1 MLNLEYSEPT
11 DYSYVMTMRQQPL
24 SELVNGPVLVTGH
37 TGFKGAWL
45 TMLLQEIGIEVV
57 GFSLPP
63 LEDSLYSRLKMSG
76 KIKETFGDIRD
87 KKEVSSVIKKF
98 NPIAIIHLAAQ
109 PLVLESYN
117 SPTETFEVNCIGTAN
132 ILQNGILT
140 KSVKSIIA
148 VTTDKVYENNNSGIP
163 FKEND
168 PLKGKDPYSSS
179 KVAAEAAISAWQQI
193 AINEH
198 GPKII
203 SVRAGNVIGGGDLAK
218 DRLIPDLIR
227 SHLNKTTVQIRNP
240 KSTRPWQHVLD
251 PLCGYIKVLNLS
263 MSGETDSAF
272 NFGPSEK
279 SLEVQKVIEI
289 AQKAW
294 PEMFQVSV
302 QNSQETK
309 YEAFSL
315 ELDSKR
321 SNVKLGWTPTWSQ
334 SEAITE
340 TVTWWKNLIIN
351 DKSPIELCNL
361 NINKAIMHHGL

>member
-1 MLNLEYSEPT
+1 MLNLQYSEHT
-11 DYSYVMTMRQQPL
+11 DYSYIMTMRQQPL

-45 TMLLQEIGIEVV
+45 TMLLQKIGIEVV

-63 LEDSLYSRLKMSG
+63 LEDSLYARLNMSG
-76 KIKETFGDIRD
+76 KIKECFGDIRD
-87 KKEVSSVIKKF
+87 KNEVASVIKKF
-98 NPIAIIHLAAQ
+98 NPIAIMHLAAQ

-117 SPTETFEVNCIGTAN
+117 SPTETFEVNCMGTAN
-132 ILQNGILT
+132 ILQNGTLA

-148 VTTDKVYENNNSGIP
+148 VTTDKVYENNNLGIP

-168 PLKGKDPYSSS
+168 PLKGKDPYSAS

-193 AINEH
+193 SINDF

-227 SHLNKTTVQIRNP
+227 SYLNKTTVEIRNP

-251 PLCGYIKVLNLS
+251 PLCGYIKVLNSS
-263 MSGETDSAF
+263 MSGGIDSAF

-279 SLEVQKVIEI
+279 SLEVHKVIDI

-294 PEMFQVSV
+294 PNMFQVSI
-302 QNSQETK
+302 QDSRETK

-321 SNVKLGWTPTWSQ
+321 SNEKLSWTPAWSQ
-334 SEAITE
+334 NEAITK
-340 TVTWWKNLIIN
+340 TITWWKNLIVN
-351 DKSPIELCNL
+351 DVSPFELCNL
-361 NINKAIMHHGL
+361 DINTAIKHHGL

>member
-1 MLNLEYSEPT
+1 MLDLQFSEPT
-11 DYSYVMTMRQQPL
+11 DYSYIMNMRQQSL
-24 SELVNGPVLVTGH
+24 SELVNGPVLITGH

-45 TMLLQEIGIEVV
+45 TMLLQKIGIEVV

-63 LEDSLYSRLKMSG
+63 LEDSLYSRLNMSG
-76 KIKETFGDIRD
+76 NIKECFGDIRD
-87 KKEVSSVIKKF
+87 KAEVSSVMNKF

-117 SPTETFEVNCIGTAN
+117 SPTETFEVNCMGTAN
-132 ILQNGILT
+132 ILQNGTLT
-140 KSVKSIIA
+140 KSVKSIIV
-148 VTTDKVYENNNSGIP
+148 VTTDKVYENNNLGIP

-168 PLKGKDPYSSS
+168 PLRGKDPYSAS

-193 AINEH
+193 AINDL

-227 SHLNKTTVQIRNP
+227 SHLNKTTVEIRNP

-251 PLCGYIKVLNLS
+251 PLCGYIKVLNSS
-263 MSGETDSAF
+263 MSGEIDSAF

-279 SLEVQKVIEI
+279 SLEVQKVIDI

-294 PEMFQVSV
+294 PNTFQVSF
-302 QNSQETK
+302 QNSQEAK
-309 YEAFSL
+309 YEALSL

-321 SNVKLGWTPTWSQ
+321 SNEKLGWTPAWSQ
-334 SEAITE
+334 NEAITE

-351 DKSPIELCNL
+351 DKSPIDLCNL
-361 NINKAIMHHGL
+361 DINKAIMHHGL